1 MCVKSIVFQHFNKV
15 AGDKA
20 LHFWVQVT
28 AQALRSD
35 AMDALPALLESTEPE
50 VRAAAVFA
58 LGACVQTQ
66 YGGQQAGAVEEGA
79 DIMRRMPPAE
89 RAQAECHLI
98 RRLIS
103 VVDDACPLVRAEVAV
118 AFGRIASGHAEMFQ
132 VSRNAA
138 CIYYLVSEFH
148 IYTGNCTLFMLSSES

>member
-1 MCVKSIVFQHFNKV
+1 
-15 AGDKA
+15 
-20 LHFWVQVT
+20 
-28 AQALRSD
+28 
-35 AMDALPALLESTEPE
+35 MDALPALLESTEPE

-66 YGGQQAGAVEEGA
+66 YGGQQVGVIVEGA

-89 RAQAECHLI
+89 RAQAERHLI
-98 RRLIS
+98 RQLIS

-138 CIYYLVSEFH
+138 CIYDLLAEFD
-148 IYTGNCTLFMLSSES
+148 IYIRNCTLFMLSLETTQPATQTTSGLNTNNYYRNLLVFVKAVSKIN